1 MAANLERQAEE
12 KLRLRPHPDIFSS
25 KFLRFSKRKD
35 KEMDSMVTTNQCMVM
50 QQQRGGAVEKQK
62 APNAKGEVKSRI
74 TLNSI
79 ENVYSPIS
87 RFGAKT
93 FAITTETQAVA
104 ASNNLPVMF
113 PSDKQAAQPML
124 ALKPA
129 TKKPVKLVPEQN
141 ENINLDISSDDGTKQ
156 MSISVPRTKMRRDHS
171 LTSVLSA
178 RSKVACS
185 ISEKSNPEIDEID
198 LPDVFNH
205 LAVVEYVQDLYT
217 FYKQQQHV
225 GRPIDYMEKQPHI
238 NPKMRAILVDWITDV
253 HLRYN
258 LLPETLYLT
267 IYIIDRYLSL
277 DGVKRL
283 QLVGMCALLI
293 ACKYEELRAPRVSD
307 LIYIAFN
314 KYTRE
319 EILGMEKTILNKLEW
334 YLTVPTTYMFLVR
347 FVKVAKA
354 DQELEHMIYFLAELG
369 LMQYDLIKY
378 CPSMVA
384 ASAVYTACCTLGKSP
399 LWTNALERHTSF
411 SEPQLLE
418 CARVL
423 VKAHW
428 TAPGSKLKVIYQK
441 YLLQQFGG
449 VARYPPAMS
458 LIELSNSGE
467 PSSS

>member
-1 MAANLERQAEE
+1 MDANLERQGEE
-12 KLRLRPHPDIFSS
+12 KLRLRMLPDIFPSM
-25 KFLRFSKRKD
+25 FIGLSKRND
-35 KEMDSMVTTNQCMVM
+35 KEMDSKATMNQRC
-50 QQQRGGAVEKQK
+50 AVKKQM
-62 APNAKGEVKSRI
+62 APNAREVISHI
-74 TLNSI
+74 ALNNI
-79 ENVYSPIS
+79 ENVKSPIT
-87 RFGAKT
+87 RRYGAKT
-93 FAITTETQAVA
+93 STSTTEIQTID

-113 PSDKQAAQPML
+113 PSDKQEALRML

-129 TKKPVKLVPEQN
+129 TKKPV
-141 ENINLDISSDDGTKQ
+141 
-156 MSISVPRTKMRRDHS
+156 
-171 LTSVLSA
+171 
-178 RSKVACS
+178 ACGF
-185 ISEKSNPEIDEID
+185 SEKSNPEIDEID

-225 GRPIDYMEKQPHI
+225 GRPTDYMDKQPHI

-253 HLRYN
+253 HFRYN

-283 QLVGMCALLI
+283 QLVGMCSLLI
-293 ACKYEELRAPRVSD
+293 ACKYEELRAPRVND
-307 LIYIAFN
+307 LMDIAFN

-334 YLTVPTTYMFLVR
+334 YLTVPTAYMFLVR

-378 CPSMVA
+378 CPSIVA
-384 ASAVYTACCTLGKSP
+384 ASAVYTACCTLGKSR

-428 TAPGSKLKVIYQK
+428 TAPGSNLKVVYNK
-441 YLLQQFGG
+441 YMLQQFGG

-458 LIELSNSGE
+458 LIEA
-467 PSSS
+467 

>member
-1 MAANLERQAEE
+1 MAANLERQGEE
-12 KLRLRPHPDIFSS
+12 KLRLRPLPDI
-25 KFLRFSKRKD
+25 SKRKD
-35 KEMDSMVTTNQCMVM
+35 KEMDSMVITTDQSMVM

-62 APNAKGEVKSRI
+62 APNAKGEVKGRI

-79 ENVYSPIS
+79 ENVNSPIT

-93 FAITTETQAVA
+93 FANTTETQAVA
-104 ASNNLPVMF
+104 ASNKQLPAMF
-113 PSDKQAAQPML
+113 PSENQAALQML
-124 ALKPA
+124 ALKSA
-129 TKKPVKLVPEQN
+129 MKKPVNLVPKQA
-141 ENINLDISSDDGTKQ
+141 ENINFDSRSDDGLKQ
-156 MSISVPRTKMRRDHS
+156 MSISVSRRQIRQDHS

-178 RSKVACS
+178 RSKVACG
-185 ISEKSNPEIDEID
+185 ISEKSNLEIDEID

-225 GRPIDYMEKQPHI
+225 GRPIDYMHKQPHI

-253 HLRYN
+253 HFRYN

-307 LIYIAFN
+307 FIDIAFN

-334 YLTVPTTYMFLVR
+334 YLTVPTAYMFLVR

-369 LMQYDLIKY
+369 LMQYDLNKY

-384 ASAVYTACCTLGKSP
+384 ASAVYTARCTLGKSP
-399 LWTNALERHTSF
+399 LWTTALERHTSF

-441 YLLQQFGG
+441 YMLQQFGC

-458 LIELSNSGE
+458 LIEVSNSGA

>member
-1 MAANLERQAEE
+1 MAANLERLEEE
-12 KLRLRPHPDIFSS
+12 KLRLRPLPNI
-25 KFLRFSKRKD
+25 SKRKD
-35 KEMDSMVTTNQCMVM
+35 KEMDSMVITTDQSMVM
-50 QQQRGGAVEKQK
+50 QQQRGGAMEKQK

-79 ENVYSPIS
+79 ENVNSPPT

-93 FAITTETQAVA
+93 FANTMETQAVA
-104 ASNNLPVMF
+104 ACNKLPAMF
-113 PSDKQAAQPML
+113 QSDNQAAQQI
-124 ALKPA
+124 ALKSA
-129 TKKPVKLVPEQN
+129 TKKPVKLVPKQA
-141 ENINLDISSDDGTKQ
+141 ENINLDHRYDDGLKQ
-156 MSISVPRTKMRRDHS
+156 MSISVARTQIRQDHS

-178 RSKVACS
+178 HSKIACA
-185 ISEKSNPEIDEID
+185 ISEKSNLEIDEID
-198 LPDVFNH
+198 LPDLFNH

-225 GRPIDYMEKQPHI
+225 GRPIDYMAKQPHI

-253 HLRYN
+253 HFRYN

-267 IYIIDRYLSL
+267 VYIIDRYLSL

-307 LIYIAFN
+307 LIYIACN

-319 EILGMEKTILNKLEW
+319 EILRMEKMILNKLEW
-334 YLTVPTTYMFLVR
+334 YLTVPTAYMFLVR

-384 ASAVYTACCTLGKSP
+384 ASAVYTARYTLGKSP
-399 LWTNALERHTSF
+399 LWTTALERHTSF

-423 VKAHW
+423 VQAHW
-428 TAPGSKLKVIYQK
+428 TAPGGKLKVIYQK
-441 YLLQQFGG
+441 YMLQQFGH

-458 LIELSNSGE
+458 LIEVSNSGA

>member
-1 MAANLERQAEE
+1 MAANLERQGEE
-12 KLRLRPHPDIFSS
+12 KLGLGPLPDIFPSMI
-25 KFLRFSKRKD
+25 LRFSKRKD
-35 KEMDSMVTTNQCMVM
+35 KEMDSLATTNQSDVL
-50 QQQRGGAVEKQK
+50 KDK
-62 APNAKGEVKSRI
+62 APDANGEVKSRI
-74 TLNSI
+74 ALNSI
-79 ENVYSPIS
+79 ENVNSPITR
-87 RFGAKT
+87 RFGRKT
-93 FAITTETQAVA
+93 FTSTTETEAVA
-104 ASNNLPVMF
+104 ASNKLPAIF
-113 PSDKQAAQPML
+113 PSDKQAALQML

-141 ENINLDISSDDGTKQ
+141 ENINLDSRSDDGTKQ
-156 MSISVPRTKMRRDHS
+156 MSISVSRPKMRRDDS

-178 RSKVACS
+178 RSKVACG

-217 FYKQQQHV
+217 FYKQQQYV
-225 GRPIDYMEKQPHI
+225 GRPIDYMDKQTHI
-238 NPKMRAILVDWITDV
+238 NPKMRAILVDWIIDV
-253 HLRYN
+253 HFRYN

-293 ACKYEELRAPRVSD
+293 ACKYEELRAPRVND
-307 LIYIAFN
+307 LMDIAFN

-319 EILGMEKTILNKLEW
+319 DILGMEKTILNKLEW

-384 ASAVYTACCTLGKSP
+384 ASAVYTARCTLMKFP
-399 LWTNALERHTSF
+399 LWTSALERHTSF
-411 SEPQLLE
+411 SEHQLLE

-423 VKAHW
+423 VKAHCA
-428 TAPGSKLKVIYQK
+428 APDSKLKVVYQK
-441 YLLQQFGG
+441 YMLQQFGG
-449 VARYPPAMS
+449 VVRYRPAMS
-458 LIELSNSGE
+458 LIEVPKSGE
-467 PSSS
+467 PSIS

>member
-1 MAANLERQAEE
+1 
-12 KLRLRPHPDIFSS
+12 
-25 KFLRFSKRKD
+25 
-35 KEMDSMVTTNQCMVM
+35 
-50 QQQRGGAVEKQK
+50 
-62 APNAKGEVKSRI
+62 
-74 TLNSI
+74 
-79 ENVYSPIS
+79 
-87 RFGAKT
+87 
-93 FAITTETQAVA
+93 
-104 ASNNLPVMF
+104 MF
-113 PSDKQAAQPML
+113 PSDKQEALRIL

-129 TKKPVKLVPEQN
+129 TKKPVKLVPEKN
-141 ENINLDISSDDGTKQ
+141 ENINLDSDFDDGTKQ
-156 MSISVPRTKMRRDHS
+156 MSVSVS

-178 RSKVACS
+178 RSKVACD
-185 ISEKSNPEIDEID
+185 ISEKSNSEIDEID

-205 LAVVEYVQDLYT
+205 LAVVEYVQDMYT
-217 FYKQQQHV
+217 FYKHQQHV

-253 HLRYN
+253 HFRYN
-258 LLPETLYLT
+258 LQPETLYLT

-293 ACKYEELRAPRVSD
+293 GCKYEELRAPRVND
-307 LIYIAFN
+307 LMDISFN

-319 EILGMEKTILNKLEW
+319 EILRMEKTILNKLEW
-334 YLTVPTTYMFLVR
+334 YLTVPTAYMFLVR

-369 LMQYDLIKY
+369 LIKYDLIKY

-384 ASAVYTACCTLGKSP
+384 ASAVYTAHCTLGKFP
-399 LWTNALERHTSF
+399 LWTKALEHHTSF

-423 VKAHW
+423 VKAHS
-428 TAPGSKLKVIYQK
+428 TPPGSNLKVVYNK
-441 YLLQQFGG
+441 YMLQQFGG

-458 LIELSNSGE
+458 LIEA
-467 PSSS
+467 